1 MGELISAGI
10 GIAGVVIGWALNE
23 LTIVFRKRPK
33 LCFQMVQTP
42 DDELIEKER
51 RVKNSPSEYGIEIF
65 NIGENPFILENFEI
79 CYEQKLLVDCR
90 ISENDRIILPY
101 HSTVYTLSEQEANT
115 LARNCKKEHF
125 EKCQIIAHSVD
136 DKTAEGLLE
145 VPLLAIRAS
154 IRTVE
159 SSSEV

>member
-1 MGELISAGI
+1 M
-10 GIAGVVIGWALNE
+10 
-23 LTIVFRKRPK
+23 
-33 LCFQMVQTP
+33 
-42 DDELIEKER
+42 
-51 RVKNSPSEYGIEIF
+51 
-65 NIGENPFILENFEI
+65 ENFEI

-115 LARNCKKEHF
+115 LEWNCKKEHF